1 MKKILGI
8 ILAICCLGSV
18 FAVMPSTTMS
28 IVTFDGD
35 AGLKFEQKLDYVKGS
50 NEFGFGNWATAKIN
64 IKLLN
69 GGEENTKGKGVW
81 GEIKVG
87 VESAETGDKTNENV
101 GNLSIGKKAEIS
113 TAKIHFYKGDVDV
126 ALNIK
131 PSEAKLG
138 NLSLASAVPGSS
150 YQTSEINKAYK
161 NGFGIEIRN
170 YLADLDLI
178 YNTNGVQK
186 KEDLKQSFV
195 ANTTLKGFI
204 NTNLYGGVALKDKD
218 FSYRLGAD
226 YTQDLANNMYVKP
239 AIDFNLEAISGYKV
253 SRLVFGGLFGFGD
266 KDQNPGFTFDSTDKA
281 EYNEGVSI
289 GYETTLSKHDFA
301 NGVYGKVVIAAF
313 ENSLV
318 PGLNTAVKYET
329 KVEEFGKGALTL
341 NTIYSKDFGIVG
353 LTLEGQVSSSLT
365 DIKGTS
371 IDYRVALW
379 NNVIVKNTT
388 IEAKYIGK
396 TSVDGKTNTGAIE
409 VYAKVHF

>member
-8 ILAICCLGSV
+8 LLAICCLGSA

-28 IVTFDGD
+28 IATFDGD
-35 AGLKFEQKLDYVKGS
+35 AGVSFKQELDYVAGS
-50 NEFGFGNWATAKIN
+50 NKFGFHNWANAKIN

-69 GGEENTKGKGVW
+69 GGEENTKGKGIW

-87 VESAETGDKTNENV
+87 IESADTGDKTNENV
-101 GNLSIGKKAEIS
+101 GALSIGKSAEVS

-138 NLSLASAVPGSS
+138 NLSLASAVPGTS
-150 YQTSEINKAYK
+150 YQTSEISKADK

-170 YLADLDLI
+170 YLADIDLI

-186 KEDLKQSFV
+186 KDDLKQVFA
-195 ANTTLKGFI
+195 ANTTIKGFI
-204 NTNLYGGVALKDKD
+204 NTNLYAGAIYKDKD

-226 YTQDLANNMYVKP
+226 YTQDLSKGMYVKP
-239 AIDFNLEAISGYKV
+239 AVDFNLHEISNLKV
-253 SRLVFGGLFGFGD
+253 SKLVVGGLFGWGN
-266 KDQNPGFTFDSTDKA
+266 KDQNPGFTFDSTDDAK
-281 EYNEGVSI
+281 YNEGVSF

-301 NGVYGKVVIAAF
+301 NKVYGKVVIAAF

-318 PGLNTAVKYET
+318 AGLNTAVKYET
-329 KVEEFGKGALTL
+329 KVEEFGKGTLTL

-353 LTLEGQVSSSLT
+353 LTLEAQAVAPIAGIDT
-365 DIKGTS
+365 TAIK
-371 IDYRVALW
+371 YRVALW
-379 NNVIVKNTT
+379 NNTIVKNTT
-388 IEAKYIGK
+388 LEAKYVGE